1 MVEPARDASQF
12 LPAARAGSREALGEA
27 LELCRGYLLRVA
39 NQGLDADLRA
49 KGGASDLVQQTF
61 LEAQRDFPGFHGSSE
76 QELLAWLRQMLLHN
90 VANFSRSYRDTEK
103 RRVGREVDL
112 EGVQRPGGGRAEIAA
127 DIPSPSTEA
136 MAREQADKIQR
147 VLERLPADYR
157 LVLVL
162 RNQERRSFAEIGQLM
177 ERSAEAARRL
187 WSRAIERLQ
196 QELEA
201 PS

>member
-1 MVEPARDASQF
+1 VVEPARDASQY
-12 LPAARAGSREALGEA
+12 LPAARAGSREALGQA

-61 LEAQRDFPGFHGSSE
+61 LEAQRDFGGFQGSSE
-76 QELLAWLRQMLLHN
+76 EELIAWLRQLLLHN
-90 VANFSRSYRDTEK
+90 VANFSRGYRDTDK
-103 RRVGREVDL
+103 RRVAREVELDAAQL
-112 EGVQRPGGGRAEIAA
+112 AAGGKAELAA

-136 MAREQADKIQR
+136 IAREQAEKIQR
-147 VLERLPADYR
+147 MLKRLPEDYR
-157 LVLVL
+157 RVILL

-177 ERSAEAARRL
+177 DRSAEAARRL
-187 WSRAIERLQ
+187 WSQAIERLQ
-196 QELEA
+196 QELET